1 MQWIYLSKKGTDEY
15 INRMAQGAGVA
26 PTTIETWDYDENPNA
41 GIVLRGIMKHQL
53 MKRCWVEERRF
64 RYMDT
69 GYFGNRPNPLNPHG
83 WKVWHRVVDND
94 LQHNEVLTRPGDR
107 WDRLQIKTQPFKRTG
122 RDILVVAPD
131 DKPCIFYDTTLDA
144 WLEQTVN
151 TIKQHTDRPVVVRH
165 RKPGMIKQ
173 NRDTETSFD
182 SALSNA
188 WAVVTFNSAAGTE
201 SILNGVPVFV
211 TQAANAARPLALN
224 DLSKIE
230 TPYYPDADQVRAWAS
245 HLAYGQFHNSE
256 LEDGTAL
263 RILKQ
268 TEEILGL

>member
-1 MQWIYLSKKGTDEY
+1 MQWIYLSKNGTDEY

-26 PTTIETWDYDENPNA
+26 PTPIESWEYNNDMSA
-41 GIVLRGIMKHQL
+41 GIVLRGIMKHKL
-53 MKRCWVEERRF
+53 MKQCWADSRRF

-69 GYFGNRPNPLNPHG
+69 GYFGNRPNSLNPHG

-94 LQHNEVLTRPGDR
+94 LQHNSVLSRPADR
-107 WDRLQIKTQPFKRTG
+107 WDRLKITTRPFKRTG
-122 RDILVVAPD
+122 REVLVVAPD
-131 DKPCIFYDTTLDA
+131 DKPCTFYDTTLDA
-144 WLEQTVN
+144 WLEQTVG
-151 TIKQHTDRPVVVRH
+151 TIKQYTDRPVVVRH
-165 RKPGMIKQ
+165 RKPGMIKH

-182 SALSNA
+182 TALATA
-188 WAVVTFNSAAGTE
+188 WAVVTFNSNAGTE

-211 TQAANAARPLALN
+211 TQAANAARPLALD

-230 TPYYPDADQVRAWAS
+230 SPYYPTDDEVHAWAG

-256 LEDGTAL
+256 LENGTAL
-263 RILKQ
+263 RILTE